1 MFGTFKLVMVGILV
15 SSLAGAGLYVMK
27 LRSDNAILKAN
38 QIKLEEAV
46 ASQQELIE
54 QQKADFETIMAANEK
69 LQVTR
74 DILQKELQ
82 NLDDK
87 FNKTNASGKKR
98 DIEEGSVKQLEVF
111 KTEVPRTKLDLPDP
125 ETPRIQDLNW
135 IIITSENADEVFAKL
150 KEQNIDPVLFGL
162 TDDDYETLA
171 VNFAQ
176 IRAYMIKQ
184 KLTLDQYREYY
195 EAEKTIADK

>member
-46 ASQQELIE
+46 SSQQEIIE
-54 QQKADFETIMAANEK
+54 QQKQDFESIMNANKK
-69 LQVTR
+69 LQETKE
-74 DILQKELQ
+74 ILSKELA

-98 DIEEGSVKQLEVF
+98 DIG
-111 KTEVPRTKLDLPDP
+111 D
-125 ETPRIQDLNW
+125 
-135 IIITSENADEVFAKL
+135 
-150 KEQNIDPVLFGL
+150 
-162 TDDDYETLA
+162 LA
-171 VNFAQ
+171 VNRPSSVEKV
-176 IRAYMIKQ
+176 INRASDNALRCVEIAMGAE
-184 KLTLDQYREYY
+184 LTEKEINAVKPSEINSECPSIANPNYVP
-195 EAEKTIADK
+195 AE

>member
-46 ASQQELIE
+46 ASQQEVIA
-54 QQKADFETIMAANEK
+54 QQKADFETIMAANAK
-69 LQVTR
+69 LQDTR
-74 DILQKELQ
+74 DILKQELK

-98 DIEEGSVKQLEVF
+98 DIG
-111 KTEVPRTKLDLPDP
+111 D
-125 ETPRIQDLNW
+125 
-135 IIITSENADEVFAKL
+135 
-150 KEQNIDPVLFGL
+150 
-162 TDDDYETLA
+162 LA
-171 VNFAQ
+171 VNRPESVERVINRASDNALRCVEIAMGAPLTEEEINATKPSEINSECPSIANPNYVPAQ
-176 IRAYMIKQ
+176 
-184 KLTLDQYREYY
+184 
-195 EAEKTIADK
+195 

>member
-98 DIEEGSVKQLEVF
+98 DIG
-111 KTEVPRTKLDLPDP
+111 D
-125 ETPRIQDLNW
+125 
-135 IIITSENADEVFAKL
+135 
-150 KEQNIDPVLFGL
+150 
-162 TDDDYETLA
+162 LA
-171 VNFAQ
+171 VNRPESVERV
-176 IRAYMIKQ
+176 INRASDNALRCVEIAMGSP
-184 KLTLDQYREYY
+184 LT
-195 EAEKTIADK
+195 EKEINAVKPSEINSECPSLANPNYVSNQ

>member
-46 ASQQELIE
+46 SSQQEVIA
-54 QQKADFETIMAANEK
+54 QQKADFETIMAANKK
-69 LQVTR
+69 LQDTR
-74 DILQKELQ
+74 DILQQELK

-98 DIEEGSVKQLEVF
+98 DIG
-111 KTEVPRTKLDLPDP
+111 D
-125 ETPRIQDLNW
+125 
-135 IIITSENADEVFAKL
+135 
-150 KEQNIDPVLFGL
+150 
-162 TDDDYETLA
+162 LA
-171 VNFAQ
+171 VNRPESVERV
-176 IRAYMIKQ
+176 INRASDNALRCVEIAMGSP
-184 KLTLDQYREYY
+184 LTE
-195 EAEKTIADK
+195 EEINAVKPSTINSECPSLANPNYVPNQ

>member
-46 ASQQELIE
+46 ASQQEVIA
-54 QQKADFETIMAANEK
+54 QQKVDFETIMAANKK
-69 LQVTR
+69 LQDTR
-74 DILQKELQ
+74 DILQRELQ

-98 DIEEGSVKQLEVF
+98 DIG
-111 KTEVPRTKLDLPDP
+111 D
-125 ETPRIQDLNW
+125 
-135 IIITSENADEVFAKL
+135 
-150 KEQNIDPVLFGL
+150 
-162 TDDDYETLA
+162 LA
-171 VNFAQ
+171 VNRPESVERV
-176 IRAYMIKQ
+176 INRASDNALRCVEIAMGAE
-184 KLTLDQYREYY
+184 LTEEEINAVTPSAINSECPSLANPNYVPNQ
-195 EAEKTIADK
+195 

>member
-1 MFGTFKLVMVGILV
+1 MVGILV

-54 QQKADFETIMAANEK
+54 QQKADFETIMAANKK

-74 DILQKELQ
+74 DILQRELQ

-98 DIEEGSVKQLEVF
+98 DIG
-111 KTEVPRTKLDLPDP
+111 D
-125 ETPRIQDLNW
+125 
-135 IIITSENADEVFAKL
+135 
-150 KEQNIDPVLFGL
+150 
-162 TDDDYETLA
+162 LA
-171 VNFAQ
+171 VNRPESVERV
-176 IRAYMIKQ
+176 INRA
-184 KLTLDQYREYY
+184 
-195 EAEKTIADK
+195 

>member
-46 ASQQELIE
+46 SSQQEVIE
-54 QQKADFETIMAANEK
+54 QQKADYETIMSANKK
-69 LQVTR
+69 LQDTR
-74 DILQKELQ
+74 DILQNELQ

-98 DIEEGSVKQLEVF
+98 DIGDLALNRPSSVERVINRASDNALRCVEIAMGALLTEEEINAVTPSEINSECPSLANPNY
-111 KTEVPRTKLDLPDP
+111 VP
-125 ETPRIQDLNW
+125 
-135 IIITSENADEVFAKL
+135 
-150 KEQNIDPVLFGL
+150 
-162 TDDDYETLA
+162 
-171 VNFAQ
+171 
-176 IRAYMIKQ
+176 
-184 KLTLDQYREYY
+184 
-195 EAEKTIADK
+195 AE

>member
-46 ASQQELIE
+46 SSQQEVIA
-54 QQKADFETIMAANEK
+54 QQKADFETIMAANQK
-69 LQVTR
+69 LQDTR
-74 DILQKELQ
+74 DILKAELQ

-98 DIEEGSVKQLEVF
+98 DIG
-111 KTEVPRTKLDLPDP
+111 D
-125 ETPRIQDLNW
+125 
-135 IIITSENADEVFAKL
+135 
-150 KEQNIDPVLFGL
+150 
-162 TDDDYETLA
+162 LA
-171 VNFAQ
+171 VNRPESVERV
-176 IRAYMIKQ
+176 INRASDNALRCVEIAMGSP
-184 KLTLDQYREYY
+184 LTEKEINAVKPSEINSECPSLANPNYVP
-195 EAEKTIADK
+195 AE